1 MFNFATDVMIFVAI
15 MKFTSNSIVGNNLL
29 WLVVWSYP
37 FNMNMTSCVKLSLL
51 YESLFLPPVQLF
63 PLTIVHLPPVQ
74 LYPLTIVHFVWI
86 GFYSSIQHFVCTV
99 LSTTLVFAHSWY
111 LKLPTYL
118 YIQYVLYHL
127 PVYVLPFVMTK
138 LNYKILIGLLNNNV
152 RVWFRLN
159 VLNALTCTL
168 YYTIIHLFNLIYIM

>member
-1 MFNFATDVMIFVAI
+1 MCEAI
-15 MKFTSNSIVGNNLL
+15 PLIWISFLTPST
-29 WLVVWSYP
+29 VV
-37 FNMNMTSCVKLSLL
+37 SLD
-51 YESLFLPPVQLF
+51 YSSLTPSTVVSLDYSSLCLDWFL
-63 PLTIVHLPPVQ
+63 
-74 LYPLTIVHFVWI
+74 
-86 GFYSSIQHFVCTV
+86 YSSIQHFVCTV